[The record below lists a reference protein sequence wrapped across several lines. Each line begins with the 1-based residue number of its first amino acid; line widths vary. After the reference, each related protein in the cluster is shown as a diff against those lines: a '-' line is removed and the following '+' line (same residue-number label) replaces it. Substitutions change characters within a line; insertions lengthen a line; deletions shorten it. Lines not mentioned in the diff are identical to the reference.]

1 VHGGCGRRRVDPSG
15 VGHGVD
21 PLPSFGRWRADLAS
35 GVRIWPVAC
44 GSGRW
49 HEDVIPHE
57 RDGAVIA
64 IFLFS
69 LFSIIGAHSRS
80 SQVMFVIGDAN
91 TWHAYLIWLWA
102 CLGWVFLM

>member
-1 VHGGCGRRRVDPSG
+1 MVDVVGGAWIHPVS
-15 VGHGVD
+15 VTAWT
-21 PLPSFGRWRADLAS
+21 LSLLLA
-35 GVRIWPVAC
+35 GGARIWPVAC

-49 HEDVIPHE
+49 REDVVPHE

-102 CLGWVFLM
+102 RLGWVFLM